1 MSLDL
6 LRVKPFNPAEY
17 SSDVV
22 FNQMEGLTVYR
33 VDNRSPNELMVNGF
47 SSRGDDYDI
56 SQFVLS
62 PSDNAGFISTTTKAP
77 EQILREYQLRGFVLD
92 SAMEIGVSAGKVSI
106 MDHPPVFQFQGS
118 GLQENWGYGAIE
130 GEGTTYIYVIELAK
144 GQGIDVENST
154 FTYSERHK
162 GQAEIAVSTEIKT
175 EKVKGVYE
183 LNVNF
188 PLNTLDE
195 VLNILKD
202 IEVKTP
208 SEALDVKTLVER
220 CRKTDES
227 LWEGTRDFNSI
238 FDGKPLLK
246 KVNIKLMVDI
256 NTKLVKGKIK
266 ETNYYYLELS
276 ASDAEAA
283 GQERKFRTI
292 EIKTMDDS
300 LILGKHFSKK
310 LVDEII
316 SDLYVGKNRIKSSNE
331 FESAEPARYKTSLFD
346 EKIIVEKKF
355 SSRTKKA
362 GVLGESIDFS
372 VWEFPDK
379 EDFIQAQHQFN
390 EADHLSNYEKT
401 LIVQLQGD
409 DTSFDAAIALSL
421 KNIYTSEL
429 LQIRSEAPAEVFT
442 WVGRGQEFGYT
453 SPLKLDKE
461 GKIRIT
467 LVGHGETE
475 DGVTTLGGM
484 TAEVLKGH
492 LTRLFARLDYSR
504 SLIKGVKLNLTGCSL
519 LDPQLALPNT
529 LPGQL
534 ALWLKDQAEALGL
547 SHDAWSVSAR
557 ESELMVLE
565 NGKKE
570 MLINDNW
577 INKEV
582 AELHNLVYKTEL
594 VWNEKTNSLDKLP
607 LSIDELQEVTSD
619 IDDAIA
625 NHAQLDKNS
634 ATLLEEMHRQV
645 SQRISELLLLNEKH
659 DSHRTE
665 IETRVN
671 ELMDLV
677 NLGNEWNDAA
687 NLLHQQNNLE
697 EHWHTTFTVVEGEHG
712 SHQVLFVNSNN
723 DKVMYIN
730 TSEPIFSKFSQQY
743 DKLLGHFS
751 GLILDKESG
760 KVIAKPGVLEGE
772 AAHTMNAA
780 FMLQTLMNVN
790 PENGGLNALSWPL
803 QLQTYTQLAQNTL
816 GLAHDAAAVINLVKL
831 ASSTELKPL
840 SAATSLLGTVA
851 PGVLGLFLDAANIL
865 GMSFQLSD
873 ATDPVEINTTVA
885 NLTLTG
891 LMVGTNIAALLTS
904 LSVGTAAVSGLLGM
918 VAVPLAGIAA
928 GLPTLVGNYTSLAE
942 QTKATFSAFDA
953 IQTSVSLPN
962 KLRKLSDE
970 GQSPVVWGL
979 ASGAVVDSVNFR
991 DNTVHFGSVT
1001 SVGSRGGSEH
1011 TYLGNWDSYCSG
1023 PLVDYQLRLDLYRG
1037 LGLQNPTQAL
1047 NFLSDAQI
1055 FLLPGSAQR
1064 HYTFDYDEAPGVR
1077 YKNPSALITLGEYF
1091 KEQFK
1096 WGFYALPTDW
1106 AVTRLRAE
1114 LASTPINVQLD
1125 ATPRTLIIPTLLDDN
1140 ERSKIFYQL
1149 VGDGGQYTVML
1160 PSKAI
1165 AITVTPSNLEEERWV
1180 FDIESL
1186 IKESSTVDNKIVLG
1200 ALLPERINAITLQNN
1215 SLSIGSQRLLF
1226 NGKPPVHLLLESRLT
1241 LKPAPTQTKNLAVLT
1256 LVLSFDEQNLGKS
1269 YVLLF
1274 SDEAQL
1280 EMYAEQILQA
1290 AKPLASVAAQITL
1303 IAGKSKGV
1311 VDIANNRLW
1320 LVQEQGQL
1328 LLCEGNRL
1336 SRCRFPKGAQAL
1348 IGPKSMIMASG
1359 KIDDLSF
1366 TAILDQRA
1374 GQIEVSLV
1382 YLESQIADV
1391 STFSLEPFQ
1400 NFADKNHSSALD
1412 ALVKLY
1418 PGSFSRENLAFN
1430 SDGVWRFAS
1439 KQGEGFSFA
1448 AQGAQLAIGNAN
1460 WSNAQ
1465 ADFVYSNLYSTTAKA
1480 LEVKA
1485 KPATTLLN
1493 LSKQQMTLDWL
1504 DKNTQI
1510 IVVYQDTLSSI
1521 ELELSQ
1527 IRAESIYIVGPSRK
1541 TRLTLNIIDQAQE
1554 SMLLSLDDN
1563 DLVMRSSHGQTVKL
1577 ANAMSMEQTLFLSFL
1592 NSTTMSLQKIKE
1604 SILFSSN
1611 KPITQILKYFNLEPV
1626 ISAELVG
1633 EQYHVIGR
1641 SGLRYESPKDIAAAN
1656 QAATAADAADI
1667 AHALATAEL
1676 ISQLSMFP
1684 WGFPPNPTLSN
1695 RRAFAVV
1702 GHQGQQ
1708 TYSIPQGIRS
1718 LSILLNII
1726 NGGTV
1731 FNGLEVQ
1738 GVNLDRLFPE
1748 TGEEA
1753 LYWLQQAERF
1763 ITMSGSNDFTHRLLY
1778 GNYNGQSS
1786 PIDYRTAQP
1795 FINNYLNTVI
1805 KQGAWI
1811 AT

>member
-1 MSLDL
+1 MSLDK
-6 LRVKPFNPAEY
+6 LRIKPFDPATY
-17 SSDVV
+17 PSNVV
-22 FNQMEGLTVYR
+22 FNQTEGMIVYR
-33 VDNRSPNELMVNGF
+33 VDNRRPNEIMVSGF

-56 SQFVLS
+56 SKFVLS
-62 PSDNAGFISTTTKAP
+62 PPDNAGFISTTTKSP
-77 EQILREYQLRGFVLD
+77 QQILHEYQLRGFVLD
-92 SAMEIGVSAGKVSI
+92 SALEIGFNAGKVS
-106 MDHPPVFQFQGS
+106 MLTNPPVFQSVGS
-118 GLQENWGYGAIE
+118 GLQENWGYGAME
-130 GEGTTYIYVIELAK
+130 GKGTTHIYVIELAK

-154 FTYSERHK
+154 FAHSERHR
-162 GQAEIAVSTEIKT
+162 GQAEIAVPTEIKS
-175 EKVKGVYE
+175 EKIKGVYE
-183 LNVNF
+183 LDVTF
-188 PLNTLDE
+188 PLNTLGE

-202 IEVKTP
+202 VEVKKP
-208 SEALDVKTLVER
+208 SETLDIKTLVER
-220 CRKTDES
+220 CRKTGET
-227 LWEGTRDFNSI
+227 LWESTRDFNSN
-238 FDGKPLLK
+238 FDGNPLLK
-246 KVNIKLMVDI
+246 KVHIKLMVDI
-256 NTKLVKGKIK
+256 NTKLVKGKTQEIK
-266 ETNYYYLELS
+266 FYYFELS
-276 ASDAEAA
+276 ASNAETT
-283 GQERKFRTI
+283 GEERKFRTI
-292 EIKTMDDS
+292 EIKSMDES
-300 LILGKHFSKK
+300 IILAKDFSKK
-310 LVDEII
+310 LSDEII
-316 SDLYVGKNRIKSSNE
+316 SDLYVGKNKIKSGSE
-331 FESAEPARYKTSLFD
+331 FESAEPARYKLSLFD
-346 EKIIVEKKF
+346 EKIIIDKKF
-355 SSRTKKA
+355 SSRTKKT
-362 GVLGESIDFS
+362 GILGESIDFS

-379 EDFIQAQHQFN
+379 EVFIQAQHQFN
-390 EADHLSNYEKT
+390 EADHLSSYEKT

-409 DTSFDAAIALSL
+409 NTSFEAAIALSL

-429 LQIRSEAPAEVFT
+429 LQIRSEEPAEVFT
-442 WVGRGQEFGYT
+442 WVGGMQEFGYT

-461 GKIRIT
+461 GEIRIT

-492 LTRLFARLDYSR
+492 LTRLFARLGYSR

-519 LDPQLALPNT
+519 LDPQLALENT

-582 AELHNLVYKTEL
+582 AELHSLVYKAEL
-594 VWNEKTNSLDKLP
+594 VWNGKINSLDKLP
-607 LSIDELQEVTSD
+607 LSIDELQQVTID
-619 IDDAIA
+619 IDDAIS
-625 NHAQLDKNS
+625 NHAELDKNS

-645 SQRISELLLLNEKH
+645 SQRISELLRLNEKH

-677 NLGNEWNDAA
+677 NLGNEWNNAA

-697 EHWHTTFTVVEGEHG
+697 EHWHATFTVVEGEHG
-712 SHQVLFVNSNN
+712 SHQVLFVNSTN
-723 DKVMYIN
+723 DNVMHIN
-730 TSEPIFSKFSQQY
+730 TPEPIFSEFSQQY
-743 DKLLGHFS
+743 EKLLGNFS

-760 KVIAKPGVLEGE
+760 KVVAKPGVLEGE

-790 PENGGLNALSWPL
+790 PKNGGLNALSWPL

-873 ATDPVEINTTVA
+873 ATDPVEINTTIA

-928 GLPTLVGNYTSLAE
+928 GLPALVGNYTALAE

-953 IQTSVSLPN
+953 IQTSVSRPN
-962 KLRKLSDE
+962 ELRKLSDE

-979 ASGAVVDSVNFR
+979 ASGAVVDNINFR

-1001 SVGSRGGSEH
+1001 SVGSRGGSMH

-1023 PLVDYQLRLDLYRG
+1023 PVVDYQLSLDLYRG

-1047 NFLSDAQI
+1047 SLLRGAQI

-1064 HYTFDYDEAPGVR
+1064 HYKFDYDEAPGAR
-1077 YKNPSALITLGEYF
+1077 YKNPSALMALGEYF

-1106 AVTRLRAE
+1106 AVTRLSVE
-1114 LASTPINVQLD
+1114 LANTPISVQLD

-1149 VGDGGQYTVML
+1149 VGDGGQYTLML
-1160 PSKAI
+1160 SSKAI
-1165 AITVTPSNLEEERWV
+1165 AITINPSHLEQERWV

-1186 IKESSTVDNKIVLG
+1186 IKESSTVDDKIVLG
-1200 ALLPERINAITLQNN
+1200 ALLPERINAIALQNN

-1241 LKPAPTQTKNLAVLT
+1241 LIPVSAQTKNLPTLT
-1256 LVLSFDEQNLGKS
+1256 FVLSFDEQNLGKS

-1274 SDEAQL
+1274 SDEAQV

-1303 IAGKSKGV
+1303 IVGRSKGV

-1320 LVQEQGQL
+1320 LAQEQGQL
-1328 LLCEGNRL
+1328 LLCEDNRL
-1336 SRCRFPKGAQAL
+1336 SKCRFPKGAQAL

-1366 TAILDQRA
+1366 TAILGQRT

-1391 STFSLEPFQ
+1391 SAFSLEPFQ
-1400 NFADKNHSSALD
+1400 NFADKNQSSALNV
-1412 ALVKLY
+1412 LVKRY

-1430 SDGVWRFAS
+1430 SDGIWRFAS
-1439 KQGEGFSFA
+1439 KQGEGFSFT

-1460 WSNAQ
+1460 WSSDQ

-1485 KPATTLLN
+1485 RPATTLLN
-1493 LSKQQMTLDWL
+1493 LSKQQLTLDWL
-1504 DKNTQI
+1504 DKSTQI

-1527 IRAESIYIVGPSRK
+1527 IRAESIYIIGPTRK
-1541 TRLTLNIIDQAQE
+1541 TRLTLNIIDQARE
-1554 SMLLSLDDN
+1554 SMVLSLDDN
-1563 DLVMRSSHGQTVKL
+1563 DLIMRSNQGKTVKL

-1592 NSTTMSLQKIKE
+1592 NSTIMSLPKIKE

-1611 KPITQILKYFNLEPV
+1611 KPITEILKYFNLEPL
-1626 ISAELVG
+1626 ICAELVG
-1633 EQYHVIGR
+1633 EQYHVLGR
-1641 SGLRYESPKDIAAAN
+1641 SGLRYEVPKNIAAAN
-1656 QAATAADAADI
+1656 QAADAADAADI
-1667 AHALATAEL
+1667 VHALANAQML
-1676 ISQLSMFP
+1676 SQLSMFP
-1684 WGFPPNPTLSN
+1684 WSFPPNPTLSN

-1702 GHQGQQ
+1702 GYQGQQ
-1708 TYSIPQGIRS
+1708 TYRIPEGIRS

-1731 FNGLEVQ
+1731 FKGLEVQ
-1738 GVNLDRLFPE
+1738 GVNLDMLFPE
-1748 TGEEA
+1748 TGEAA
-1753 LYWLQQAERF
+1753 LYWLQQVERF
-1763 ITMSGSNDFTHRLLY
+1763 ITLSGSNNFTNRLLY
-1778 GNYNGQSS
+1778 GNYNGHPSQ
-1786 PIDYRTAQP
+1786 INYRTAQP
-1795 FINNYLNTVI
+1795 FINDYLNTII